1 MATAHTFLEAQ
12 TFKHLTQ
19 VVKTDGGIGSSAQ
32 HSPEDFVR
40 SHKDILPA
48 AYAFDLASF
57 AATKRI
63 SP

>member
-12 TFKHLTQ
+12 TFKQLTQ
-19 VVKTDGGIGSSAQ
+19 VVKTDGGIGSSTQ

-57 AATKRI
+57 AATRRI

>member
-1 MATAHTFLEAQ
+1 
-12 TFKHLTQ
+12 LTQ

-40 SHKDILPA
+40 SHNDILPV

-57 AATKRI
+57 AATRRI